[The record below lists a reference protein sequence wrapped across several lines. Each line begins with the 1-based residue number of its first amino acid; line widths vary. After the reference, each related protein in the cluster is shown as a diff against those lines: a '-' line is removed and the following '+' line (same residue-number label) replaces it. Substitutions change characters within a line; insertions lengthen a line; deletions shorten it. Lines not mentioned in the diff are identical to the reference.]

1 MLAEAKKD
9 NPNFRSIDPITGEK
23 IVAATPL
30 TGRIEPERVT
40 TTPLQR
46 TQSMGMSL

>member
-23 IVAATPL
+23 IVASTPL
-30 TGRIEPERVT
+30 LARIQPEKVT
-40 TTPLQR
+40 PTPA
-46 TQSMGMSL
+46 